1 MTEIINL
8 NQKRKANA
16 RVVKEKNA
24 AENRRKFG
32 RTKQEKKLEKLNAE
46 KLEKH
51 LQGHKRETEDE

>member
-8 NQKRKANA
+8 NQKRKASA
-16 RVVKEKNA
+16 RTAKEKNA
-24 AENRRKFG
+24 SENRRKFG
-32 RTKQEKKLEKLNAE
+32 RTKQEKQLEKLNAE